1 MAYVTIP
8 QLPLGGALTGLE
20 VFESVQSSTS
30 VKLTANQIK
39 SFASTNPTLTVS
51 DAATNTVSTAA
62 TLAHTTTNTAAPGFG
77 TALAFESENDSGLL
91 VIGTSLQSIE
101 TDPTATLEFFDFAIR
116 SIVGGTQ
123 TEIARFTSAF
133 ELGVG
138 TSNPAA
144 TFHGVSQDL
153 NINGVTSVIRA
164 DHTTL
169 SGVAGNGIGS
179 GIEFGVENDA
189 GVTKVG
195 ASMDAVAVSVASGA
209 ENFDLIFNLMN
220 SGAPMSEVMRMS
232 YTGNVG
238 IGTAVPNSRLEV
250 FLSDTNNAAPVVVSR
265 FTHATSGVPAIG
277 IGTGIELVTET
288 SSNNYEI
295 GGTVYTAATNV
306 WSMLEDFDMAFAI
319 MIDGIANVEVMRITS
334 DKFLGVNTSTPTT
347 TLHAIRE
354 DAVTNTSTPV
364 LRLAHTTSNTPAIG
378 FGTGIQFEAETT
390 PGNNE
395 IGAVIDAV
403 VNTVTA
409 TAENFDLSLKTMTL
423 GAAATEKLRVG
434 DVIYTPQAFGAGT
447 VPTADA
453 WIHAGAGTATVALMD
468 LDPGVLL
475 TTPFQGAVE
484 YEGRSLYFT
493 PNGIQR
499 SVLQAMQMFQLD
511 ANRTGNGAI
520 TTIQSFFGKAVGV
533 QAGTRYE
540 YELNATVQNTAATAK
555 SLQYA
560 LAGTAT
566 LTAHDY
572 EVISVF
578 AGTVVNPN
586 AANMMQNVITT
597 GFSTL
602 VTVTAASGA
611 AAGFFTVRIRGSFDA
626 SVAGTVDFSFGL
638 TAVGTAVTIL
648 RGSNVALWPVG
659 SDASDTQ
666 IGDWS

>member
-1 MAYVTIP
+1 MAYITIP
-8 QLPLGGALTGLE
+8 QLPPGGALTGLE

-77 TALAFESENDSGLL
+77 TALAFESENDSGSL

-116 SIVGGTQ
+116 CIVGGTQ

-133 ELGVG
+133 ELGIN
-138 TSNPAA
+138 TTNPAA
-144 TFHGVSQDL
+144 TFHGVAQDL

-306 WSMLEDFDMAFAI
+306 SSTLEDFDMAFAI

-334 DKFLGVNTSTPTT
+334 DKFN
-347 TLHAIRE
+347 
-354 DAVTNTSTPV
+354 
-364 LRLAHTTSNTPAIG
+364 
-378 FGTGIQFEAETT
+378 
-390 PGNNE
+390 
-395 IGAVIDAV
+395 
-403 VNTVTA
+403 
-409 TAENFDLSLKTMTL
+409 
-423 GAAATEKLRVG
+423 
-434 DVIYTPQAFGAGT
+434 
-447 VPTADA
+447 
-453 WIHAGAGTATVALMD
+453 
-468 LDPGVLL
+468 
-475 TTPFQGAVE
+475 
-484 YEGRSLYFT
+484 
-493 PNGIQR
+493 
-499 SVLQAMQMFQLD
+499 
-511 ANRTGNGAI
+511 
-520 TTIQSFFGKAVGV
+520 
-533 QAGTRYE
+533 
-540 YELNATVQNTAATAK
+540 
-555 SLQYA
+555 
-560 LAGTAT
+560 
-566 LTAHDY
+566 
-572 EVISVF
+572 
-578 AGTVVNPN
+578 
-586 AANMMQNVITT
+586 
-597 GFSTL
+597 
-602 VTVTAASGA
+602 
-611 AAGFFTVRIRGSFDA
+611 
-626 SVAGTVDFSFGL
+626 
-638 TAVGTAVTIL
+638 
-648 RGSNVALWPVG
+648 
-659 SDASDTQ
+659 
-666 IGDWS
+666 